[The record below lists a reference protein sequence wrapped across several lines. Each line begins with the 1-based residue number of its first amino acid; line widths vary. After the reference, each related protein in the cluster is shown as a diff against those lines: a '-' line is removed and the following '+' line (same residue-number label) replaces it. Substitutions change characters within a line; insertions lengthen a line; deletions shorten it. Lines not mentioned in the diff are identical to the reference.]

1 MTVPTIR
8 FNLNRI
14 HDSVGKVLLRTANQ
28 GRVTVNTHQLSLSHS
43 CLIRLVQCLLV
54 SPCSGKPFGVLTAMQ
69 VAVVITLLILS
80 DMLQGCFHNFDT
92 VMI

>member
-14 HDSVGKVLLRTANQ
+14 HDSVGKALRTANQ
-28 GRVTVNTHQLSLSHS
+28 CHVTVNTHQLSLSHS